1 MVKLIG
7 GALAGM
13 LMGTVLLAGVA
24 RAGEVEG
31 KIKSVDPATRSI
43 TLENGTQLMI
53 PIGAVVDDHRL
64 LQPGAEIRAS
74 FEEKDGQKI
83 VITLEPAR

>member
-74 FEEKDGQKI
+74 FEETDGQTI

>member
-31 KIKSVDPATRSI
+31 NIKSVDPATRSI

>member
-1 MVKLIG
+1 MVKLVG

>member
-1 MVKLIG
+1 MTKLIG

-24 RAGEVEG
+24 VAGEVEG
-31 KIKSVDPATRSI
+31 KIKSIDPATRSI
-43 TLENGTQLMI
+43 TLENGTHLMI
-53 PIGAVVDDHRL
+53 PTGTVVEDHRL

-74 FEEKDGQKI
+74 FEEKDGQK
-83 VITLEPAR
+83 VLKTLEPAR

>member
-24 RAGEVEG
+24 EAGEVEG
-31 KIKSVDPATRSI
+31 KIKSVDPVTRSI

-64 LQPGAEIRAS
+64 LQPGAEVRAS
-74 FEEKDGQKI
+74 FEEKDGQK
-83 VITLEPAR
+83 VLMTLEPAR

>member
-24 RAGEVEG
+24 GAGEVEG

-53 PIGAVVDDHRL
+53 PIGAVVADHRL
-64 LQPGAEIRAS
+64 LQPGAEVRAS

>member
-1 MVKLIG
+1 MAKLIG

-13 LMGTVLLAGVA
+13 LMGTVLLTGAAG
-24 RAGEVEG
+24 AGEVEG
-31 KIKSVDPATRSI
+31 KIKSVDPVTRSI

-53 PIGAVVDDHRL
+53 PNGAVVDDHRL
-64 LQPGAEIRAS
+64 LQPGAEVRAS

-83 VITLEPAR
+83 LMTLEPAR

>member
-1 MVKLIG
+1 MAKLIG
-7 GALAGM
+7 GALTGM

-24 RAGEVEG
+24 VAGEVEG
-31 KIKSVDPATRSI
+31 KIKSVDLVTRSI

-64 LQPGAEIRAS
+64 LQPGAEVRAS

-83 VITLEPAR
+83 LMTLEPAR

>member
-1 MVKLIG
+1 MSKLIG

-13 LMGTVLLAGVA
+13 LMGTVFLAGVA
-24 RAGEVEG
+24 AAGEVEG
-31 KIKSVDPATRSI
+31 KIKSVDPTTRSI

-53 PIGAVVDDHRL
+53 PPGAVVEDQRL

-74 FEEKDGQKI
+74 FEERDGQK
-83 VITLEPAR
+83 VLMTLEPAR

>member
-1 MVKLIG
+1 MAKLIG

-31 KIKSVDPATRSI
+31 KIKSVDPVTRSI

-64 LQPGAEIRAS
+64 LQPGAEVRAS

-83 VITLEPAR
+83 LMTLEPAR

>member
-1 MVKLIG
+1 MAKLIG
-7 GALAGM
+7 GALTGM

-24 RAGEVEG
+24 VAGEVEG
-31 KIKSVDPATRSI
+31 KIKSVDLVTRSI
-43 TLENGTQLMI
+43 TLENGTQLVI
-53 PIGAVVDDHRL
+53 PTGAVVEDHRL

-83 VITLEPAR
+83 LMTLEPAR

>member
-1 MVKLIG
+1 M
-7 GALAGM
+7 
-13 LMGTVLLAGVA
+13 
-24 RAGEVEG
+24 EVEG
-31 KIKSVDPATRSI
+31 VILDPATRSI